1 MLKNVCLKF
10 LKNIHYIIETLKNIS
25 LKNKKIR
32 FREMTGAQSCNNFL
46 CVLKKILLFYW
57 SGLKKFYLKCL
68 KKKKGYYENLW
79 FYINKNWLVIWT
91 FDKIKW

>member
-46 CVLKKILLFYW
+46 CVLKKILLFY
-57 SGLKKFYLKCL
+57 
-68 KKKKGYYENLW
+68 
-79 FYINKNWLVIWT
+79 
-91 FDKIKW
+91 